1 MTILPLNDVKT
12 RFSAIADEVAA
23 THDRVIVTRNGR
35 PHVMVISIDDFES
48 LQMTRELLAEP
59 GAVQDILA
67 ADQEISAGDYHTLD
81 DLRAALEERQRQD
94 ATPTPTPTRERRIL
108 RPARARSAP
117 NSPGGAA
124 QGNPAQRRLGDFR
137 VHPRAAEPGSLESL
151 QALAR

>member
-59 GAVQDILA
+59 AAVQDILA

-81 DLRAALEERQRQD
+81 DLRAALEERQRQQGD
-94 ATPTPTPTRERRIL
+94 AD
-108 RPARARSAP
+108 A
-117 NSPGGAA
+117 
-124 QGNPAQRRLGDFR
+124 
-137 VHPRAAEPGSLESL
+137 
-151 QALAR
+151 

>member
-35 PHVMVISIDDFES
+35 PHVMVISVDDFES

-67 ADQEISAGDYHTLD
+67 ADQEISADDYHTLD
-81 DLRAALEERQRQD
+81 EMRAALEERQGEED
-94 ATPTPTPTRERRIL
+94 A
-108 RPARARSAP
+108 
-117 NSPGGAA
+117 GA
-124 QGNPAQRRLGDFR
+124 
-137 VHPRAAEPGSLESL
+137 
-151 QALAR
+151 